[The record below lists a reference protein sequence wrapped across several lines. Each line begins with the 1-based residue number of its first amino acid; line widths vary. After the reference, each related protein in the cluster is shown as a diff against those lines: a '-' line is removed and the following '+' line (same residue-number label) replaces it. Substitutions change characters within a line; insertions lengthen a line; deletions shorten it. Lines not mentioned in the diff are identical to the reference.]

1 MEELKLKY
9 SKKNPNTY
17 QPDKFDPITPKE
29 MPDFRYLHEK
39 F

>member
-9 SKKNPNTY
+9 SKKNPKSY